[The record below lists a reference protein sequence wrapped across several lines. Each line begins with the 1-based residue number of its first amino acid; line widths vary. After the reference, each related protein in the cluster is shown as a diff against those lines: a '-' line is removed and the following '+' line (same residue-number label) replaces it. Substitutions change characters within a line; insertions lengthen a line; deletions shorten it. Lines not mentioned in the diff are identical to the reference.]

1 MNKSH
6 LITGATGHVGT
17 VLLSKLLARNNKIRI
32 LALPDQQQWFPS
44 GIEVVYGDITKEKT
58 LVPFFN
64 REGFDSVALIH
75 CAALTTIETKDNPDI
90 WNTNVNGTNNIMRL
104 AFRTGVERVIYVS
117 SVHAIPE
124 QPADET
130 IIEVDIFS
138 SDTVYGQYAK
148 SKAQATQMY

>member
-1 MNKSH
+1 MNKLY

-17 VLLSKLLARNNKIRI
+17 MLLSILARNNKIRI
-32 LALPDQQQWFPS
+32 LALPDQQQWFHS
-44 GIEVVYGDITKEKT
+44 GIDVVYGDITKEKT

-64 REGFDSVALIH
+64 RKGFDSVVLIH
-75 CAALTTIETKDNPDI
+75 CAVLITIETKDNPDI

-124 QPADET
+124 HPAGET

-138 SDTVYGQYAK
+138 PDTYHA
-148 SKAQATQMY
+148 